1 MNEAIVGNLNEM
13 ADYITN
19 RIRKNLQSDYI
30 ELQMYY
36 NEMSN
41 KTQPITIK
49 KDEIVQFF
57 ETVTVL
63 NRPCIKIVTR
73 HNIFNADVTYN
84 ELKEV
89 LS

>member
-1 MNEAIVGNLNEM
+1 MG
-13 ADYITN
+13 
-19 RIRKNLQSDYI
+19 
-30 ELQMYY
+30 
-36 NEMSN
+36 N

-57 ETVTVL
+57 GTVTVL
-63 NRPCIKIVTR
+63 NQPCTKIVTK
-73 HNIFNADVTYN
+73 HNVFNADVTYN